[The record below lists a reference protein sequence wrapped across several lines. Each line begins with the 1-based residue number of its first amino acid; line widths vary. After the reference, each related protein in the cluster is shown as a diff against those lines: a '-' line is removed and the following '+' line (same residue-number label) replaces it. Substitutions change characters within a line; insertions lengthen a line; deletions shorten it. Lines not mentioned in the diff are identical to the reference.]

1 MENGIMEAVTTSR
14 QIKELYGMKRSQ
26 LPRVIVH
33 HPDMMQSETFREN
46 ASDVIENLVPCQSVT
61 IVETI
66 DTTLSNKWSK
76 KKLPSGM
83 QVLVELEGHVDVK
96 RELKRIDAKLT
107 KTQSN
112 LNKMRAKEA
121 ASAVNKTP
129 TEAEKTK

>member
-1 MENGIMEAVTTSR
+1 MEAVTTSR
-14 QIKELYGMKRSQ
+14 QIKEMYGMKRSQ
-26 LPRVIVH
+26 LPRVIVY
-33 HPDMMQSETFREN
+33 HPVLMKSEAFREHAN
-46 ASDVIENLVPCQSVT
+46 EIIETLVPCQSVT
-61 IVETI
+61 IVESI
-66 DTTLSNKWSK
+66 DTTPSNKWSK

-121 ASAVNKTP
+121 AAVNKTP
-129 TEAEKTK
+129 TEAEITK

>member
-14 QIKELYGMKRSQ
+14 QIKEMYGMKRSQ
-26 LPRVIVH
+26 LPRVIVY
-33 HPDMMQSETFREN
+33 HPVLMKSEAFREHAN
-46 ASDVIENLVPCQSVT
+46 EIIETLVPCQSVT
-61 IVETI
+61 IVESI
-66 DTTLSNKWSK
+66 DTTPSNKWSK

-121 ASAVNKTP
+121 AAVNKTP
-129 TEAEKTK
+129 TEAEITK

>member
-14 QIKELYGMKRSQ
+14 QIKEMYGMKRSQ

-33 HPDMMQSETFREN
+33 HPVLMQSEAFREHAN
-46 ASDVIENLVPCQSVT
+46 EIIETLVPCQSVT
-61 IVETI
+61 IVEGI
-66 DTTLSNKWSK
+66 DTTLLSNKWSK

-121 ASAVNKTP
+121 AAVNKTP
-129 TEAEKTK
+129 TEAEITK